1 MNWDNLL
8 ETTKMALKE
17 MLAEESEALSE
28 DKARLELIAG
38 DIVGYLKLKM
48 TGDEEE
54 ERNADR
60 ILRHLKVEAR
70 VLAAR
75 HEVKAQRMVAVKME
89 LIARTG
95 LAFLKAGI
103 KAAL

>member
-1 MNWDNLL
+1 MNWDGLL
-8 ETTKMALKE
+8 QATRAALKE
-17 MLAEESEALSE
+17 MLAEESEAIAE
-28 DKARLELIAG
+28 DTARLELIAG

-48 TGDEEE
+48 TGDEEDK
-54 ERNADR
+54 RNADK
-60 ILRHLKVEAR
+60 ILRHLKVEAQ

-75 HEVKAQRMVAVKME
+75 HEVKAKRIVAVKVE
-89 LIARTG
+89 LMARTG